1 MEKQF
6 CFDYE
11 HYAALS
17 ELSEADRRLV
27 AEAERATANANA
39 PPRVCAAGKYSTAA
53 TSKARSIPRDSAPS
67 GR

>member
-27 AEAERATANANA
+27 AEAERATAMRMR
-39 PPRVCAAGKYSTAA
+39 PTRIST
-53 TSKARSIPRDSAPS
+53 
-67 GR
+67 

>member
-17 ELSEADRRLV
+17 ELSKPTVRLV
-27 AEAERATANANA
+27 
-39 PPRVCAAGKYSTAA
+39 PRPNGPRPMRMRPIRSST
-53 TSKARSIPRDSAPS
+53 
-67 GR
+67 